1 MRVKWLHSANKGRQD
16 VAGYIRMKFGE
27 ERKNIFLQHVRQTTQ
42 RLKQYPDIGRVDPMF
57 VDLSRSYRSI
67 VIDGLSKLVYFVEDD
82 VIYIAAFW
90 DTRRLPS
97 MMADIENR

>member
-1 MRVKWLHSANKGRQD
+1 MR
-16 VAGYIRMKFGE
+16 
-27 ERKNIFLQHVRQTTQ
+27 Q
-42 RLKQYPDIGRVDPMF
+42 RLTLPPVDSSTTMMFGASMTKSLRVRNNSDIGRVDPMF

-82 VIYIAAFW
+82 IIYIAAFL

-97 MMADIENR
+97 MMADIESR